1 MRNTKTK
8 DKNSEKSENIEKNK
22 SKTNKK
28 MINYY
33 IFAVFAAFI
42 GASYILDFDLG
53 QRIGSNFMIF
63 ARDMASILP
72 PAFVLIGLF
81 EVWVSRESI
90 EKNFGN
96 TSGFKQYIYAV
107 LLAATT
113 VGGTFVAFPV
123 ANSLYHKGANYSSI
137 FTYVTSAS
145 LVMIPMSIMEAS
157 ILGVKFTAIRIG
169 VSLPLVI
176 ISSIILGNFFRDMN
190 YKIPQPD

>member
-1 MRNTKTK
+1 MDKK
-8 DKNSEKSENIEKNK
+8 DKKQKTNNKNK
-22 SKTNKK
+22 
-28 MINYY
+28 MNYY
-33 IFAVFAAFI
+33 IFAVFSAFMI
-42 GASYILDFDLG
+42 ASYFMNFELG
-53 QRIGSNFMIF
+53 NRITSNFMIF
-63 ARDMASILP
+63 AKDMGALLP

-81 EVWVSRESI
+81 DVWVSRESI
-90 EKNFGN
+90 ENNFGN
-96 TSGFKQYIYAV
+96 TSGFKKYIYAV

-137 FTYVTSAS
+137 FTYVTAAS

-157 ILGVKFTAIRIG
+157 ILGIKFTAIRIG

-176 ISSIILGNFFRDMN
+176 ISSILLGDFFSKID